1 MMGSSIRSRM
11 ALASVLPVLL
21 VVLTMVSIFWQ
32 GRVQDLEESHQQ
44 RVNLLAHQA
53 ALFSAYG
60 LFSGNTASL
69 QSVVQ
74 EMQRE
79 PGVQSV
85 RIFDASGLAVA
96 SSGRSARQSL
106 FELSDAGYAA
116 QQRQRS
122 IDVRVEK
129 ILPAVLPIEDLF
141 SAGELPKTLGSA
153 ELGSAVIEA
162 SRQALEARKRD
173 ALLTA
178 IWVGAAGMLLGGL
191 LAFRLGDWVVGPL
204 VRVSKMVNRIGQGDF
219 SIAAPV
225 PDRDPLQELQ
235 ASLNQMATRLAWG
248 RDELERQVQT
258 VTQELRLKKEQA
270 ESATLAKSRFLAAAS
285 HDLRQPSHALGM
297 FVARLSQLPMN
308 AQMRHLVDHLE
319 ISVQALQDLLDG
331 LLDLSRLDSGN
342 VPVRMAAVNI
352 NELLD
357 SVRSALEATAEAK
370 GLRLRVRPTTLWAL
384 SDPLLLQRMLSNL
397 VINAIRYTETGSVL
411 VACRPQGR
419 GLRVE
424 VWDSGI
430 GIPSEHHED
439 VFKEFYQLANRAGD
453 RNFGLGLGLN
463 IVQRSAQLLGHRI
476 ALRSQPGRGTR
487 FSILLD
493 TGMPMP
499 AAATQA
505 LPPGPGDISGLR
517 ILLIEDN
524 LDAREAVQGLLQS
537 WGCQVQVAANREQ
550 ALAQLESA
558 GVPDVIL
565 SDYHLGACE
574 TGIACIDALR
584 ARADSAIPACLMSG
598 ETHAD
603 FLQEVKLA
611 HLPLLHKPVRPA
623 KLRSLLRHMQSVP
636 SVLMPVG

>member
-1 MMGSSIRSRM
+1 MIGRSIRSRM

-32 GRVQDLEESHQQ
+32 GRVQDLEESHRQ
-44 RVNLLAHQA
+44 RVDLLAHQT

-60 LFSGNTASL
+60 LFSGNTTSL

-96 SSGRSARQSL
+96 SSGRSASQKL
-106 FELSDAGYAA
+106 AELSDAGYAA
-116 QQRQRS
+116 SQWQRN

-141 SAGELPKTLGSA
+141 SVSELPKTLSSA
-153 ELGSAVIEA
+153 ELGSAVIEV

-178 IWVGAAGMLLGGL
+178 MWVGAAGMLLGGL

-225 PDRDPLQELQ
+225 ADNDPLQELQ
-235 ASLNQMATRLAWG
+235 SSLNQMATRLAWG
-248 RDELERQVQT
+248 RDELERQVET
-258 VTQELRLKKEQA
+258 VTHELRLKKEQA

-297 FVARLSQLPMN
+297 FVARLGQLPMD
-308 AQMRHLVDHLE
+308 AQMRQLVDHLE
-319 ISVQALQDLLDG
+319 ISVQAMQDLLDG

-342 VPVRMAAVNI
+342 VPVRMSAVDL

-357 SVRSALEATAEAK
+357 SVRGALETTAEAK
-370 GLRLRVRPTTLWAL
+370 GLRLRVRPTALWAL
-384 SDPLLLQRMLSNL
+384 SDPLLLQRMLANL
-397 VINAIRYTETGSVL
+397 VINAIRYTETGTVL
-411 VACRPQGR
+411 VACRRQGN
-419 GLRVE
+419 GLRIE

-463 IVQRSAQLLGHRI
+463 IVQRSAHLLGHRI
-476 ALRSQPGRGTR
+476 TLRSQPGHGTR

-493 TGMPMP
+493 TAMQAPP
-499 AAATQA
+499 AAAHS
-505 LPPGPGDISGLR
+505 LSSGLGDVSGMR

-537 WGCQVQVAANREQ
+537 WGCTVQVAANQVE
-550 ALAQLESA
+550 ALVQLESA
-558 GVPDVIL
+558 GAADVIL

-574 TGIACIDALR
+574 TGIACIAALR
-584 ARADSAIPACLMSG
+584 AQAGEPIPACLMSG

-603 FLQEVKLA
+603 FLQEVQAA

-623 KLRSLLRHMQSVP
+623 KLRSLLRHMRA
-636 SVLMPVG
+636 